1 MTNLETEPAALP
13 PPSPDGPVPDHRWAR
28 SQDRIVLGVAGGL
41 GRALAIDPLVIR
53 ITFVVLALFGGVGI
67 AFYVAGFLLLADSP
81 SSPPP
86 SVVRRVLGVA
96 AALVSARWLFG
107 GGASLPNAGWVIA
120 IVLLGA
126 AVALWRGRPP
136 EAEPATRPPA
146 DIATADGSSGE
157 RWKQWATHRRGDR
170 PRPPRSTLGWF
181 TIGAA
186 TVVGASVW
194 LIAGNSHH
202 RGVLAFGWATVV
214 IGCGLVLGGFGGR
227 ARCLIA
233 PAALTAIAAV
243 IASAL
248 SFAGVGLNHHSGN
261 KTVLIASRG
270 TVAPT
275 YRSGVGDFELVL
287 TDHPGD
293 VATRVE
299 VGVGT
304 LTVVVPDDARVEV
317 DARVG
322 IGTIDALGS
331 TRSGYRRIL
340 NVDD

>member
-53 ITFVVLALFGGVGI
+53 ITFVVLALFSGVGI

-81 SSPPP
+81 SSPQP
-86 SVVRRVLGVA
+86 SVVRRVLGVV

-120 IVLLGA
+120 IGLLGA
-126 AVALWRGRPP
+126 AVALWRGGLRAAQPAVPP
-136 EAEPATRPPA
+136 VSEIAAAE
-146 DIATADGSSGE
+146 GSSGE
-157 RWKQWATHRRGDR
+157 QWKRWTTHRRGDGPRR
-170 PRPPRSTLGWF
+170 PRTALGWF
-181 TIGAA
+181 TVGAA

-194 LIAGNSHH
+194 LIEGNSHH

-214 IGCGLVLGGFGGR
+214 IGCGLVLGAFVGR
-227 ARCLIA
+227 ARWLIA
-233 PAALTAIAAV
+233 PAALTAVAAV

-248 SFAGVGLNHHSGN
+248 SYAGVGVNHHSGS
-261 KTVLIASRG
+261 KTVLIASGG

-275 YRSGVGDFELVL
+275 YRNGIGDFELVL
-287 TDHPGD
+287 TDHPDD
-293 VATRVE
+293 VAT
-299 VGVGT
+299 
-304 LTVVVPDDARVEV
+304 
-317 DARVG
+317 
-322 IGTIDALGS
+322 
-331 TRSGYRRIL
+331 
-340 NVDD
+340 